1 MEGPA
6 LSRLSNPKVSTPDLC
21 FFTSV
26 ISRTILT
33 HKDMAE
39 SVDAPGMESR
49 LVGPPVLKGAYGST
63 KTEPNVGKGGR
74 QARQGRAAQHADEM

>member
-1 MEGPA
+1 M
-6 LSRLSNPKVSTPDLC
+6 SRLSNPKVSTPDLC

-33 HKDMAE
+33 HKDVAE

-49 LVGPPVLKGAYGST
+49 LVGPPGLKGAYGFT
-63 KTEPNVGKGGR
+63 KTEPDVGQGGR
-74 QARQGRAAQHADEM
+74 QARPQRQGRAAQHADEM